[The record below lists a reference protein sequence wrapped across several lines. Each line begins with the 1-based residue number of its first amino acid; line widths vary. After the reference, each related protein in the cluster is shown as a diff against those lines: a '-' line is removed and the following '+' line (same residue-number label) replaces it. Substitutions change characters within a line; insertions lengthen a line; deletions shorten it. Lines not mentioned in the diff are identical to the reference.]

1 MWKRNWN
8 WIVPLLLV
16 CALGACSSPPKTS
29 ENTLERA
36 EASRNLGEA
45 YLRENNY
52 SAALKELQKSESLIP
67 KDHFVQYDLGVVYYD
82 LEKYDLAIQHFEKA
96 LEIQGD
102 YAPALNSLG
111 NAYAAKGDWDKA
123 IYYYKQAAENLVYAT
138 FYLPLT
144 GLGVAYYNKKE
155 LNLSERYF
163 LQAIKQK
170 SDYLPALVGLAKT
183 YTAMGKFS
191 DAQGLLE
198 RAASV
203 SPRSAGVYFELAKAY
218 TRTGDYRRAYSAYQ
232 KVIEL
237 APDSLTAQEAL
248 REANRLKGLF

>member
-1 MWKRNWN
+1 MGKKS
-8 WIVPLLLV
+8 WILIMLFLIV
-16 CALGACSSPPKTS
+16 CAIGACSSTPRTN
-29 ENTLERA
+29 ENQTELA
-36 EASRNLGEA
+36 KASRNLGEA

-52 SAALKELQKSESLIP
+52 SAALKELKKSEGLNP
-67 KDHFVQYDLGVVYYD
+67 GDHFVQYDLGVVYYE
-82 LEKYDLAIQHFEKA
+82 LEKYDLAIQHFKKS
-96 LEIQGD
+96 LDIQHD

-111 NAYAAKGDWDKA
+111 NAYAAKADWDNA

-138 FYLPLT
+138 PYLPLT
-144 GLGVAYYNKKE
+144 GLGVAYYNKNE

-170 SDYLPALVGLAKT
+170 SDYLQALVGLAKT

-198 RAASV
+198 RAASI
-203 SPRSAGVYFELAKAY
+203 SPRSAGVYFELAKVY

-232 KVIEL
+232 KVMEL
-237 APDSLTAQEAL
+237 APDSVTAQEAL
-248 REANRLKGLF
+248 REANRLKDRF